1 MSGHNVDEAGR
12 PDGQLTPAIGNPAER
27 GVRRRALLT
36 VPEVAFMLGCGR
48 TLVYELIGSR
58 QLPIVKIGRL
68 TRVPVDAVHDFVRGR
83 VTSTSPA
90 VVEAPFCRSPTRP
103 TRARALTARGAT
115 QAELFDDMSGR

>member
-1 MSGHNVDEAGR
+1 MSAQNVDEVGR
-12 PDGQLTPAIGNPAER
+12 PGGQPTHTNGNPVD

-68 TRVPVDAVHDFVRGR
+68 TRVPIDAVDEFVRGR
-83 VTSTSPA
+83 VTSPSPG
-90 VVEAPFCRSPTRP
+90 VVATQVHRSPTRP
-103 TRARALTARGAT
+103 TRRRALTAQGAA
-115 QAELFDDMSGR
+115 QAELFDERSGR

>member
-1 MSGHNVDEAGR
+1 MSAQNVHETGR
-12 PDGQLTPAIGNPAER
+12 PDDQLTSPDGNPIDR

-68 TRVPVDAVHDFVRGR
+68 TRVPVDAVDDFVRGR

-90 VVEAPFCRSPTRP
+90 VVETRFYRSPTRR
-103 TRARALTARGAT
+103 TRARALTARGAA
-115 QAELFDDMSGR
+115 QAELFNDMSGR